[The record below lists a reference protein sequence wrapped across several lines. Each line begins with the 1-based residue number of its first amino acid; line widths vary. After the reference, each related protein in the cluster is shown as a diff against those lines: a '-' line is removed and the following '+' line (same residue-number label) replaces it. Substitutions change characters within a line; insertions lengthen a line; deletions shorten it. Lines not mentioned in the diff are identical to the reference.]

1 MSGFSYYLHEK
12 AEESRHN
19 ESMGLLVATIGSV
32 FLVGGLLQTIGTIQ
46 ALQFNQ
52 FWSSS
57 YGFLGFSFTI
67 LGIMLLLV
75 GLTLAVHYASLRS
88 WYGNAL
94 KEKYGLE
101 EEELRT
107 QKKSEG
113 KKSELFQTEVAEAVS
128 PVERVRTRKNLDHA
142 EP

>member
-19 ESMGLLVATIGSV
+19 ESMSLLVAAIGSV
-32 FLVGGLLQTIGTIQ
+32 LLVGGLLQTIGTMEK
-46 ALQFNQ
+46 LQLFPMSIYQ
-52 FWSSS
+52 LWSSP

-67 LGIMLLLV
+67 LGVILFLV
-75 GLTLAVHYASLRS
+75 GLILAVHYASHRS

-94 KEKYGLE
+94 KEKYEVE

-107 QKKSEG
+107 QKKSPD
-113 KKSELFQTEVAEAVS
+113 KK
-128 PVERVRTRKNLDHA
+128 P
-142 EP
+142 